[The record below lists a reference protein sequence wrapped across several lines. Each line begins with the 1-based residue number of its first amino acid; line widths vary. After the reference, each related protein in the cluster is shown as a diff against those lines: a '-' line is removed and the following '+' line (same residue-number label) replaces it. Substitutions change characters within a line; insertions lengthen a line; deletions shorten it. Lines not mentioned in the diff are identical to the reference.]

1 MHVLLT
7 IIKQTCLLFWKIITF
22 IRSAIMNILFFGGLL
37 LIYFLYLNTTSTPEV
52 VAIKPAALVLNLSGP
67 IVEQKNYANPV
78 DSISNSVLGQDLP
91 KDNLL
96 FDIVD
101 VIRAA
106 KTDDKIT
113 GIVLSLSNMSDTN
126 LTKLRY
132 IAKALTEF
140 KKTGKPVFAIGDFY
154 TQSQYYLAS
163 YADKI
168 YLSPDGAVL
177 LKGYSAYSMYYKS
190 LLEKLNVNTHVFRVG
205 TYKSAIEPFIR
216 DDMSEAARLSASN
229 WVNQLWNS
237 YTSDVATNRHIQQS
251 VLSPTIV
258 SFNDQ
263 LSSVAGDI
271 AQLSLNVGLV
281 DKLANRLET
290 RQDLITIFGSNG
302 ADNYN
307 AINFYDYLAS
317 LPAANQDAQD
327 EIAVII
333 ASGTIMDG
341 QQPSGTI
348 GGDSVAELLRE
359 ARNNKLVKAVVLR
372 IDSPGGSAFASEV
385 IRNEVAALKD
395 AGKPVVVSMSS
406 LAASGGYWI
415 AMSATQIIAQPTTL
429 TGSIGIFSVLTTF
442 EKSLNNIGVSTDG
455 VSTTPFAAIGVT
467 TGLTSGTKQAL
478 QMSIEHG
485 YKRFITLVSEN
496 RGMSVEQVD
505 KVAQGRV
512 WTGADALTAGL
523 VDKLGDFDDAIST
536 AAELAGLKKYN
547 LYWVEKPIPAAQQ
560 LLIELLSSAKAELG
574 ADVLSSIVP
583 QSLMPIIHQ
592 TSEAAS
598 LVNQFNDPKGHYA
611 FCLPCNVE

>member
-37 LIYFLYLNTTSTPEV
+37 FIYFLYLNTTSTPEV

-67 IVEQKNYANPV
+67 IVEQKNYANPL

-140 KKTGKPVFAIGDFY
+140 KKTGKPIFAIGDFY

-237 YTSDVATNRHIQQS
+237 YTSDVAANRHIKQS
-251 VLSPTIV
+251 VLSPTIT

-263 LSSVAGDI
+263 LNSVAGDI

-281 DKLANRLET
+281 DKLANRLDT
-290 RQDLITIFGSNG
+290 RQDLIAIFGSNG

-317 LPAANQDAQD
+317 LPAASQDAQD
-327 EIAVII
+327 EIAVIV

-348 GGDSVAELLRE
+348 GGDSMAELLRE

-415 AMSATQIIAQPTTL
+415 AMSASKIIAQPTTL

-505 KVAQGRV
+505 NVAQGRV
-512 WTGADALTAGL
+512 WTGADALTSGL

-536 AAELAGLKKYN
+536 AADLAGLKKYN

-574 ADVLSSIVP
+574 SDVLSSIVP
-583 QSLMPIIHQ
+583 PSLMPIIRQ